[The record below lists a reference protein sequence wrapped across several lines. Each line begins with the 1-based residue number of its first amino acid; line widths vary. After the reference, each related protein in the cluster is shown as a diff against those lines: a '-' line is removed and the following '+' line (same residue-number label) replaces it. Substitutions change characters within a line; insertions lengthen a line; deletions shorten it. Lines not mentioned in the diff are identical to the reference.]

1 MVMVMGRRGRPD
13 LPVIVDLDLDAAAQA
28 EAQRRSGY
36 R

>member
-1 MVMVMGRRGRPD
+1 VVMVMGRRGRPD